1 MTQSLAFWVENSSEN
16 ASSSVA
22 LELHFNYWHLPGDKI
37 NYLDIGV
44 LIIGKN
50 KQFDSINVYLPFRY
64 NIKSYISTLGD
75 KVVESEELISAV
87 FNNDVNNI
95 KPIREC
101 RAKYI
106 VFSEQKDSEG
116 IVFFTNLSHETSE
129 NRVLIEEDREGD
141 KVGTIIKFSNKIFNC
156 SEEYK
161 EKNWYLRFRYILE
174 KEDIDNISREYKS
187 KDSLITYYFEKSEVV
202 DFRVNESRNLPKT
215 IREKVAICRNIHKVH
230 FFLIRNESSEFKIGH
245 TTYDRCRVLEDK
257 LWDTYLCDN
266 KDIQVKTKMLIYHWK
281 TKSNRRIEYFSAFAR
296 FVTRKVGL
304 KEIIYVIL
312 FIIILGVFSSLI
324 ATGLISIVDV
334 LYRYI
339 KVWTLG

>member
-16 ASSSVA
+16 MFNTLG
-22 LELHFNYWHLPGDKI
+22 LELHFNYWHLPDDKI

-44 LIIGKN
+44 LISGKN
-50 KQFDSINVYLPFRY
+50 KFFDSINVYLPFKY
-64 NIKSYISTLGD
+64 NIKSYIPTLGD
-75 KVVESEELISAV
+75 KVVESEKLISAV
-87 FNNDVNNI
+87 FNNDVSNI

-101 RAKYI
+101 SAKYI

-116 IVFFTNLSHETSE
+116 IVFFTNLSHGTSE
-129 NRVLIEEDREGD
+129 GRVLIEEHSEDDE
-141 KVGTIIKFSNKIFNC
+141 VGTIIKFSNKIFNC

-215 IREKVAICRNIHKVH
+215 IREKVATCREINKVH

-245 TTYDRCRVLEDK
+245 TTYDRCRILEDK
-257 LWDTYLCDN
+257 LWDSYLCYN
-266 KDIQVKTKMLIYHWK
+266 KDTQVKTKMLIYHWK
-281 TKSNRRIEYFSAFAR
+281 TKSEKNIEYFSAFAR
-296 FVTRKVGL
+296 FMTRKVGL
-304 KEIIYVIL
+304 KEVMFVIL
-312 FIIILGVFSSLI
+312 CILVLGTISSLL
-324 ATGLISIVDV
+324 ATALTNII
-334 LYRYI
+334 
-339 KVWTLG
+339 T